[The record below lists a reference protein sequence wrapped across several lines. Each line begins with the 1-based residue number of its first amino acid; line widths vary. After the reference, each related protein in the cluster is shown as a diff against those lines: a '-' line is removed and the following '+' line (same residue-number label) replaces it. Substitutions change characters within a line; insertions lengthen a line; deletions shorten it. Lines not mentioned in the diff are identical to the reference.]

1 MKTLLTLSVF
11 LICLVTPFDSFSQEK
26 GDIKL
31 SAGFSGMHLDHSLGL
46 AVGAEYVYAKNFS
59 VAANLL
65 YSERGPAY
73 LVSFESF
80 LGIDFRYYFLK
91 KGINAY
97 AFSGY
102 GNHQVQGIRA
112 NDFGLRNYHSAT
124 FGAGAEYSV
133 GDKLDVYVQSKGWY
147 NAEGAFQTF
156 NLGVIFRLNKKDD

>member
-1 MKTLLTLSVF
+1 MKALLSLSVIF
-11 LICLVTPFDSFSQEK
+11 LCLFTSYESFAQEK

-31 SAGFSGMHLDHSLGL
+31 SAGFSGMHLDNALGL

-73 LVSFESF
+73 EVSFESF
-80 LGIDFRYYFLK
+80 LGIDFRYYFLR

-102 GNHQVQGIRA
+102 GNHQVQGIRS
-112 NDFGLRNYHSAT
+112 NDFRLRNYHSAT
-124 FGAGAEYSV
+124 FGAGAEY
-133 GDKLDVYVQSKGWY
+133 GIGEGLLVYAQSKGWY
-147 NAEGAFQTF
+147 NEDGAFQTF
-156 NLGVIFRLNKKDD
+156 NLGVIFKLRKK